1 MALNCKPGD
10 LAVIVHS
17 SFGNGGKLVHVKRML
32 GQYMP
37 RSQQPRWRQLS
48 NCRNCGAP
56 GPLVSDHHN
65 ALAAHKCEYCL
76 TPLETT
82 T

>member
-1 MALNCKPGD
+1 MIKPEVFFGYKHLKPEY
-10 LAVIVHS
+10 LAV
-17 SFGNGGKLVHVKRML
+17 LYA

-37 RSQQPRWRQLS
+37 RSQQPRWRQLA

-65 ALAAHKCEYCL
+65 ALASYKCEYCL